1 MKRYLLALLMLVGAG
16 AQCAGFLGTFPED
29 AEVVFYWNTFDD
41 DGASVTR
48 ATDGTVKVIRDD
60 QTDCTGTSVTDTEDS
75 LATGVHLC
83 KVDTSDG
90 VNYAVGY
97 TYFVWIDGAVVDG
110 DTVNAVIAT
119 FSIEDRY
126 VNVAEIE
133 GADPTDTIRDS
144 VVDDATRVDASAL
157 NTLSGHD
164 PGANLGTGTS
174 THSAADVY
182 TAFGTGGNLTTCA
195 TATGFSTHSAAD
207 VWAVATRQLTGTQT
221 FNLTGNITGNLSG
234 SVGSLTTWH
243 ASVTDWGDGERL
255 DLILD
260 IIAADVLN
268 LDGDAM
274 RGTDSAALAAT
285 ALSTA
290 TWTAEKAGFLDVA
303 ISSRGT
309 GTALDAAGVAAA
321 VWNAA
326 TVTYGAAG
334 SYGLLLE
341 TDLDAAI
348 SSRAASATALSNAT
362 WTDAKAGYLTA
373 AVATATALATSDGK
387 LDTLSTRLS
396 AARAGYLDN
405 LSAGA
410 VALAATALSNATWTD
425 AKAGYL
431 TGAVATAAAL
441 TTVGD
446 NVVLILADTGE
457 LQTDWHDGGR
467 LDLLLDASG
476 DPWSTALPGAYGA
489 GTAGYIVGTYV
500 DAAISGIA
508 AVVGAGATPY
518 TLTITTGAGAPVGEV
533 RTWVT
538 TDAAGTNVTAG
549 PVSTADDG
557 TVTFYLDSGV
567 TYYRWCK
574 KGGYTFT
581 NPKEFTVP

>member
-1 MKRYLLALLMLVGAG
+1 MRRLPFLACLLAASCAWALQANVASQKVLLYAYNKTTGAAVADDPTAWTIMVSVDGAEAG
-16 AQCAGFLGTFPED
+16 AATNVATSAAVTNQTGMHALTLSQAETNGTLVSITATTATANTLIEPLVIYTVAATPAVNVTQWNGTAIPGVDTAGYPK
-29 AEVVFYWNTFDD
+29 V
-41 DGASVTR
+41 
-48 ATDGTVKVIRDD
+48 TVKD
-60 QTDCTGTSVTDTEDS
+60 
-75 LATGVHLC
+75 
-83 KVDTSDG
+83 
-90 VNYAVGY
+90 
-97 TYFVWIDGAVVDG
+97 
-110 DTVNAVIAT
+110 
-119 FSIEDRY
+119 
-126 VNVAEIE
+126 
-133 GADPTDTIRDS
+133 
-144 VVDDATRVDASAL
+144 
-157 NTLSGHD
+157 
-164 PGANLGTGTS
+164 GTGTGEIDTS
-174 THSAADVY
+174 AGLVQLLAATQASIDAIETDTGTTLEGHLTDIKGTGFAKDTHS
-182 TAFGTGGNLTTCA
+182 LPQCL
-195 TATGFSTHSAAD
+195 TATGFST
-207 VWAVATRQLTGTQT
+207 
-221 FNLTGNITGNLSG
+221 
-234 SVGSLTTWH
+234 
-243 ASVTDWGDGERL
+243 
-255 DLILD
+255 
-260 IIAADVLN
+260 
-268 LDGDAM
+268 
-274 RGTDSAALAAT
+274 
-285 ALSTA
+285 
-290 TWTAEKAGFLDVA
+290 
-303 ISSRGT
+303 
-309 GTALDAAGVAAA
+309 LDAAGVATA

-326 TVTYGAAG
+326 TATYGSAG

-549 PVSTADDG
+549 PVSTEDDG